1 MSNLIEYVYKEND
14 KINVKLAGTGDQVKV
29 LTLDDVDSVV
39 DLYRAVYAELQ
50 QAKCERSRRFNY

>member
-39 DLYRAVYAELQ
+39 DLYRAVYAE
-50 QAKCERSRRFNY
+50 R